1 MPDNVRMMGY
11 RIGMADR
18 TNE

>member
-11 RIGMADR
+11 RVGMADR